1 MFHEGEKLYKCPWLV
16 VCPPMLKDEGEI
28 GVNSFE
34 LQDLRMTADKLNEVA
49 IGVDGV
55 SLDEVMKIGCL

>member
-1 MFHEGEKLYKCPWLV
+1 
-16 VCPPMLKDEGEI
+16 MLKDEGEI